1 MRFFTAVVEKM
12 GGENEGLSMEI
23 ATVVT
28 RSIPDYVLWGCS
40 GFFHDSTIS
49 EIQYQYL
56 LL

>member
-1 MRFFTAVVEKM
+1 M